1 MWVKIKQPVKGYG
14 YFGGET
20 VGLSDEIASEFINAG
35 AAILVPPT
43 EGDEGENDNTLPPDM
58 PMRELLYKNGYESV
72 GQILG
77 AKDTLMDIK
86 GIGNASAGKIIEFCE
101 NYEG

>member
-20 VGLSDEIASEFINAG
+20 VDLSSEIASEFINAG
-35 AAILVPPT
+35 VAILVPPT
-43 EGDEGENDNTLPPDM
+43 EGENDNTLPADM
-58 PMRELLYKNGYESV
+58 PMRELLYENGYESV
-72 GQILG
+72 GHILE
-77 AKDTLMDIK
+77 AKDTLTDIK

-101 NYEG
+101 NYEN